1 MVILKIMMTKKHH
14 QESRAKDVLARK
26 SSKIYSET
34 TGKSCLFHSE
44 TTGIRCRFPSE
55 HTGEASEAH
64 LFFPQNIREEG
75 EAFPSEHTGM
85 KGRVCR
91 SFPQNIRAEQRFFLV
106 DPSEHTGVVSVL
118 RHCCPDRCFSRSSL
132 RTYGTGHWVVPQKLR
147 EHAREVSAHVLRNR
161 ADGRNTA

>member
-14 QESRAKDVLARK
+14 QEIRVKDVLAHK

-34 TGKSCLFHSE
+34 TGKSSLFHSE

-64 LFFPQNIREEG
+64 LFFPQKIREEG
-75 EAFPSEHTGM
+75 EVFPSEHTGTND
-85 KGRVCR
+85 RVCR
-91 SFPQNIRAEQRFFLV
+91 SFPQNIRAGQCLFLV
-106 DPSEHTGVVSVL
+106 DPSEHTGVVANL
-118 RHCCPDRCFSRSSL
+118 RPCRPGRCFSRRPL
-132 RTYGTGHWVVPQKLR
+132 RTYGIGRWVVPQKLR
-147 EHAREVSAHVLRNR
+147 EHAREVSSHVLRNG